1 MSSQPSSLQENGIL
15 RGALTGLIP
24 LGLLVVI
31 IVIVLLLTVLARQ
44 LVATS
49 GFFVQEQTVL
59 FIVIPGLILAIVVY
73 AVALW
78 LTMRHVALW
87 QQEGAE
93 LQARATLWA
102 LGITALIVLLPVV
115 LALVIPQHPA
125 P

>member
-31 IVIVLLLTVLARQ
+31 VLIVLLLTALARQ
-44 LVATS
+44 LIAAS